1 MVDTAL
7 RARQAAQRARV
18 SSYMPTKPEIP
29 GDYGFDRAPPPPLET
44 FVAAAD
50 PPNPFDAWWAVMA
63 LAGLMFV
70 SLTLSY

>member
-1 MVDTAL
+1 MES
-7 RARQAAQRARV
+7 RQAAQRARV

-29 GDYGFDRAPPPPLET
+29 GDYGFDRAPPPLET
-44 FVAAAD
+44 FVAMAAEPG